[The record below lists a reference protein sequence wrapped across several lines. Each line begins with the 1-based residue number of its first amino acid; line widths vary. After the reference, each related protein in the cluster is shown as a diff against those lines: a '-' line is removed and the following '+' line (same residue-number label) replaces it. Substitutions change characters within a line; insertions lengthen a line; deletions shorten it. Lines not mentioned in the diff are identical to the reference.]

1 MHVSVSSA
9 KIILMVDSIRT
20 ISAKFNGEK
29 ITARTWPV
37 ANGYLVVLELT

>member
-1 MHVSVSSA
+1 VSVSSA
-9 KIILMVDSIRT
+9 KINLAVDRVRT

-37 ANGYLVVLELT
+37 ANGHLVLLELT